1 MIFRQLFDATSSTY
15 TCLLAI
21 RRGGEALIIAPV
33 LERVARYRKLIEELD
48 LKLIKAVDTHPHAD
62 HITGLG
68 ALRDHTK
75 CITVL
80 GEQSGVDVVS
90 MRVSGGDRLD
100 IEGISLGVICTPGH
114 TDDSCCVTLPD
125 RVFTGDTL
133 LIRGTGRTDF
143 RHGSARAQY
152 ESIFNR
158 LPKLPDETLVFPAHD
173 CKGDIVSTIAEERA
187 HNPRLK
193 VRSVEEYEAL
203 MAGLKLSNPAMMDVA
218 VPANMRQGLHQGEV
232 AQRGWAV
239 DATAAQARRAGPTW
253 RGSACASGRSAS
265 GMAASPACCT
275 RPIPICA
282 RVSARAACCMNA
294 RARPAGALSSSAPSA
309 SGRRWPCRP
318 RRMRAS
324 AMPAMSR
331 AAWPRGRRLAGS
343 SRRRRA
349 IAAGNDDMA
358 GRPKRGTGLPQGGF
372 ALSDQQAL
380 AAAIARLPDMPQN
393 DALDEVQSIAF
404 DAMEAGTAKRRVE
417 LARKALAIS
426 PLRADA
432 LVVLAREEKHPA
444 AALTLLREAVAA
456 GEKALGPKTF
466 AEDAG
471 HFWGL
476 IETRPSMRARHM
488 LALALREA
496 GEDEEAVA
504 HFRDMLRLN
513 PNDNQGIRDMLM
525 DALLELGEDAE
536 AEALLKRYAK
546 DRSAAWA
553 WSRTLLAFRRHGDG
567 AKARKALAAALRTN
581 PHVPPYLLGR
591 KPMSRRLPDCCTPGE
606 ATEAVSYLAG
616 GAKAW
621 RAASGALAWLAA
633 ALDLPEA
640 PPRATR
646 ARRKR
651 ETNGSPA

>member
-1 MIFRQLFDATSSTY
+1 M
-15 TCLLAI
+15 
-21 RRGGEALIIAPV
+21 
-33 LERVARYRKLIEELD
+33 
-48 LKLIKAVDTHPHAD
+48 
-62 HITGLG
+62 
-68 ALRDHTK
+68 
-75 CITVL
+75 
-80 GEQSGVDVVS
+80 
-90 MRVSGGDRLD
+90 
-100 IEGISLGVICTPGH
+100 
-114 TDDSCCVTLPD
+114 
-125 RVFTGDTL
+125 
-133 LIRGTGRTDF
+133 
-143 RHGSARAQY
+143 
-152 ESIFNR
+152 
-158 LPKLPDETLVFPAHD
+158 
-173 CKGDIVSTIAEERA
+173 
-187 HNPRLK
+187 
-193 VRSVEEYEAL
+193 
-203 MAGLKLSNPAMMDVA
+203 
-218 VPANMRQGLHQGEV
+218 
-232 AQRGWAV
+232 
-239 DATAAQARRAGPTW
+239 
-253 RGSACASGRSAS
+253 
-265 GMAASPACCT
+265 
-275 RPIPICA
+275 
-282 RVSARAACCMNA
+282 
-294 RARPAGALSSSAPSA
+294 
-309 SGRRWPCRP
+309 
-318 RRMRAS
+318 
-324 AMPAMSR
+324 
-331 AAWPRGRRLAGS
+331 
-343 SRRRRA
+343 
-349 IAAGNDDMA
+349 
-358 GRPKRGTGLPQGGF
+358 
-372 ALSDQQAL
+372 LSDLQAL

-432 LVVLAREEKHPA
+432 LVVLAGEEKHPA

-513 PNDNQGIRDMLM
+513 PNDNQGIRDLLM

-591 KPMSRRLPDCCTPGE
+591 KPMPRRLPDYCTPGE
-606 ATEAVSYLAG
+606 ETEAVSYLAG

-621 RAASGALAWLAA
+621 RAATSRMASPIVSGSPTKARHGEMPRNRARFWNWSGMTLLPPPHAA
-633 ALDLPEA
+633 SGVAA
-640 PPRATR
+640 PARDRGAARGRGRHRRRDGRTAGGRPSRAPGWPRSGCRISSRASPGSRRSRAPRRRGSGPCR
-646 ARRKR
+646 ARRR
-651 ETNGSPA
+651 